1 MRVSQVRSFV
11 SGGVFIA
18 FAAKIAT
25 DSVREIHNWHQQAD
39 LRDTQTTGQITNVGA
54 RMSDSG
60 QSRGYT
66 VSYEF
71 VASAEK
77 RASEKRASEKG
88 TSEKR
93 TSEKRTSE
101 KGAGGGS
108 SSSAASEAAS
118 EIEDL
123 ILKQL
128 QNSSQNPS
136 HNSEAEAQ
144 SSAPA
149 QAQTKPSLPKGQA
162 YFRQQQIV
170 NQAEY
175 NEISI
180 QETITGTVSV
190 SYEADNPSNAAITI
204 ASNPPEASVLLVPL
218 LLASLGSI
226 LLWMGFRQKA
236 RS

>member
-93 TSEKRTSE
+93 TSEK
-101 KGAGGGS
+101 GAGGGS

-123 ILKQL
+123 ILEQL